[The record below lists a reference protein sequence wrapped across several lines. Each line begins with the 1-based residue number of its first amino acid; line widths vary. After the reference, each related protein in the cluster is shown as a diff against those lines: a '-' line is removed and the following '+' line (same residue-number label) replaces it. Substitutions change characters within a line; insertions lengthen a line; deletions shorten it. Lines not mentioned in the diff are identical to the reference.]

1 MVEKFIYACYGDTR
15 QAFWDRENEIIDSF
29 SSMTR
34 EEFCTA
40 LDKDYEAIQNEA
52 ETNFNFEALYNYGAD
67 IETMK
72 HFVNTHTCKQSNSKL
87 SPEDMLMILQ
97 EMMLAIPINADKYP
111 VSKIRISQIRE
122 RYYVYIIRHYRI
134 NTCREV
140 NFKEFIRFIRK
151 FVRNNKSL

>member
-15 QAFWDRENEIIDSF
+15 QAFWDRENEMIDSF

-67 IETMK
+67 
-72 HFVNTHTCKQSNSKL
+72 TCKQSHSKL

-97 EMMLAIPINADKYP
+97 EMMLSIPINADKYP

-140 NFKEFIRFIRK
+140 SFKEFIRFIHK